1 MCFTAKRGIKS
12 HSLPLTDGQE
22 VNGDGGGVKD
32 TAVSGLRSVNL
43 TVLWCVTFPYSVNM
57 NHMKELQHTPSL
69 KRQNAKSMEYNSHS
83 FLFYPCDIIGKF
95 SLI

>member
-12 HSLPLTDGQE
+12 HSLPLPDGQE
-22 VNGDGGGVKD
+22 VNRDGGGVKGAAKD
-32 TAVSGLRSVNL
+32 TAVGGLRSVNL

-69 KRQNAKSMEYNSHS
+69 KQEVWSIIVTVFCFILVTSLGNSH
-83 FLFYPCDIIGKF
+83 
-95 SLI
+95 

>member
-12 HSLPLTDGQE
+12 HSRPLTDGQE
-22 VNGDGGGVKD
+22 VSGDGEGVKGAAED

-43 TVLWCVTFPYSVNM
+43 TVLWLQTFPYSVNM

-69 KRQNAKSMEYNSHS
+69 KQEVRSIIVTVFCFITVTSLGNSH
-83 FLFYPCDIIGKF
+83 
-95 SLI
+95 

>member
-22 VNGDGGGVKD
+22 VSGDGGRVKGAAED

-43 TVLWCVTFPYSVNM
+43 TVLWLQTFPYSVNM

-69 KRQNAKSMEYNSHS
+69 KQEVRSIIVTVFRFITVTSLGNSH
-83 FLFYPCDIIGKF
+83 
-95 SLI
+95 